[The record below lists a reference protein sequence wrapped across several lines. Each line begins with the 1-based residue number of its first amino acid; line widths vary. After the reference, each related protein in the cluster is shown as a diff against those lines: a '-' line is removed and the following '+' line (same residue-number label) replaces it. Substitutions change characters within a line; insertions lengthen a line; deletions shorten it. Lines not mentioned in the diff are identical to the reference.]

1 MEYFA
6 HLTNIYLE
14 QGGDELVLLDNET
27 IKREVIPYLSPS
39 IKSLL
44 NKTPNNIFDGL
55 EEIRIR
61 TEKPLVLKVGDKDF
75 TLTPRGELSKNLDQG
90 YIISEEDIFRT
101 IASISDNSL
110 YAFEEEIRRGFITIP
125 GGHRV
130 GLAGQVLIEK
140 YDVKTIKDF
149 SSICIRI
156 AREKK
161 GCSEGLL
168 RKVCNKKG
176 VVNNTLIISPPRCG
190 KTTMLRDLA
199 RLLSNGSPYCN
210 PHNVVIVDE
219 RSELAGSY
227 RGIPQLDVGVRT
239 DVLDSCPKALGM
251 IMAIR
256 SLSPQVVVTDE
267 IGRKEDVEAI
277 QECINAGVAVICTIH
292 AKNIQELE
300 ARPLMN
306 NLIAMGAFQL
316 GIVLS
321 RQNGPGTIEEVI
333 RWGANVFV

>member
-1 MEYFA
+1 MRLQDSE
-6 HLTNIYLE
+6 IV
-14 QGGDELVLLDNET
+14 Q
-27 IKREVIPYLSPS
+27 REVIPYLSPA

-44 NKTPNNIFDGL
+44 NKTSADIFERL

-61 TEKPLVLKVGDKDF
+61 TNKPLLLKVGDDDF
-75 TLTPRGELSKNLDQG
+75 TITPRGELTGNLNQG

-130 GLAGQVLIEK
+130 GLAGQVVIER

-149 SSICIRI
+149 SGICIRI

-161 GCSEGLL
+161 GCAEPLL
-168 RKVCNKKG
+168 KMVCSKKG
-176 VVNNTLIISPPRCG
+176 MASNTLIISPPRCG
-190 KTTMLRDLA
+190 KTTILRDLA
-199 RLLSNGSPYCN
+199 RLLSNGSPYCS

-227 RGIPQLDVGVRT
+227 RGLAQLDVGVRT

-292 AKNIQELE
+292 AKNLQELE
-300 ARPLMN
+300 ARPLIR
-306 NLIAMGAFQL
+306 NLIHTGAFQL

-321 RQNGPGTIEEVI
+321 RKRGPGTVEEII
-333 RWGANVFV
+333 RWDVNGIC